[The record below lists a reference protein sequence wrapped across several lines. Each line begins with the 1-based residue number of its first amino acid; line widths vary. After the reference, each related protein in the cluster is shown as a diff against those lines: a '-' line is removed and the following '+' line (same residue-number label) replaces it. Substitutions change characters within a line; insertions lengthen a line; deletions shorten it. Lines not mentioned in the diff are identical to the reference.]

1 MINGT
6 VLTLSQWQSQVSITQ
21 WYCNCELRHGKCSSL
36 SCMRDSILK
45 YRCFEWSL
53 RPNYWPAK
61 IYHWL
66 RGWQEHIA
74 GHHSQSSSSALLS
87 LKISRPKLLS
97 RRLLSI
103 RLQLFSLNPTRTSGR
118 CLSKN
123 RLHTAATPT
132 RPHGLFKCPGCH
144 THFHS
149 FFTFAIYLDSGS
161 CSNIAVQPRCLNKSV
176 TK

>member
-103 RLQLFSLNPTRTSGR
+103 RLQLFSLNPPLNPNFWKMSFEKSSTYS
-118 CLSKN
+118 CNSN
-123 RLHTAATPT
+123 AAT
-132 RPHGLFKCPGCH
+132 RPLQVSRLPYTFPFI
-144 THFHS
+144 FH
-149 FFTFAIYLDSGS
+149 ICDL
-161 CSNIAVQPRCLNKSV
+161 PRQRIMQ
-176 TK
+176 